1 MSRRD
6 AIHCRPLRHPVAGL
20 LVSGGDIGLWSL
32 GRRRLLDA
40 GSSSRDVADAGD
52 VVQPSAAPATAT
64 TPATAAATTPAPSA
78 TSPAP
83 SAAST
88 SVGAKTGSSAAL
100 DQQTAKDESSEGS
113 SVVEQFLAAV
123 DAQDSGAAGSLLA
136 PDADFQLE
144 DVTGRVRRITLAQP
158 RMSLVADGQG
168 LPHLALRGSAI
179 VDVVALGGSDLRSGR
194 YTLMVGAR
202 RESRRDEWRIWS
214 FELQPQ

>member
-1 MSRRD
+1 M
-6 AIHCRPLRHPVAGL
+6 
-20 LVSGGDIGLWSL
+20 
-32 GRRRLLDA
+32 
-40 GSSSRDVADAGD
+40 
-52 VVQPSAAPATAT
+52 
-64 TPATAAATTPAPSA
+64 
-78 TSPAP
+78 
-83 SAAST
+83 
-88 SVGAKTGSSAAL
+88 
-100 DQQTAKDESSEGS
+100 DQQAAKDESSEGS

-123 DAQDSGAAGSLLA
+123 DAQDSGAASSLVA

-168 LPHLALRGSAI
+168 LPHLALRGSAS
-179 VDVVALGGSDLRSGR
+179 VDVVALGGSALRSGR